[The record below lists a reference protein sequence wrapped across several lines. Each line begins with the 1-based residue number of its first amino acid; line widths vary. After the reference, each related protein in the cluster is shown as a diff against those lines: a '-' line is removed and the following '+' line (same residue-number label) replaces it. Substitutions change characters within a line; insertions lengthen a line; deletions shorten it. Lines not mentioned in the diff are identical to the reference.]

1 MDTIREEAREIPVVA
16 TCDVCVV
23 GGSCTGVF
31 AAVRA
36 AQLGAKACLVENNG
50 FFGGVATAGLVN
62 LWHSLYDTTGKRQII
77 AGLTAEMLDR
87 LRRRGAAVQRGTV
100 PEHYELNP
108 AELVLELDALV
119 TEAGVQ
125 PFLHTRFV
133 QPVAEGGRMTAAIVE
148 DKSGRRAI
156 RARLFVDATG
166 DGDVIARMGLPF
178 RKLDDLQPPTTCM
191 ILHGLDAVRRQN
203 PGFSLSQAA
212 HDPKYPEALKPGFLW
227 HAAVPGL
234 PDAHMVA
241 GTRASGSDCSDADA
255 LTRASLETRRQVR
268 AICDI
273 LRRHIPGGDKIALAA
288 LSSYI
293 GIRETRHAT
302 CLHTLTDEE
311 LLHGQ
316 RFDDAIANGTY
327 PVDVHHSN
335 RPG

>member
-125 PFLHTRFV
+125 PFLHTRF
-133 QPVAEGGRMTAAIVE
+133 
-148 DKSGRRAI
+148 
-156 RARLFVDATG
+156 
-166 DGDVIARMGLPF
+166 
-178 RKLDDLQPPTTCM
+178 
-191 ILHGLDAVRRQN
+191 
-203 PGFSLSQAA
+203 
-212 HDPKYPEALKPGFLW
+212 
-227 HAAVPGL
+227 
-234 PDAHMVA
+234 
-241 GTRASGSDCSDADA
+241 
-255 LTRASLETRRQVR
+255 
-268 AICDI
+268 
-273 LRRHIPGGDKIALAA
+273 
-288 LSSYI
+288 
-293 GIRETRHAT
+293 
-302 CLHTLTDEE
+302 
-311 LLHGQ
+311 
-316 RFDDAIANGTY
+316 
-327 PVDVHHSN
+327 
-335 RPG
+335 